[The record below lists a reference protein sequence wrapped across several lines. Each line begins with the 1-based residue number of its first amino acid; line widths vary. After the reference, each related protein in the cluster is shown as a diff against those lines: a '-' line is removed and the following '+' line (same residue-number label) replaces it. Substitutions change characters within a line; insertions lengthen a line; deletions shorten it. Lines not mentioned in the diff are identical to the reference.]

1 MGFAATGENSMN
13 KIIMAA
19 LGLCAVPAI
28 VSAEPKEENTGKGDQ
43 NRVVCRKENVTGSR
57 LGARKRCLTAA
68 EWTEMAR
75 LDRQS
80 VERIQ
85 NMRYKGNEGG
95 GVGIDP
101 FGRLN

>member
-1 MGFAATGENSMN
+1 MGFAATGVDSMK
-13 KIIMAA
+13 KIVMAA
-19 LGLCAVPAI
+19 FGLLAIPAI
-28 VSAEPKEENTGKGDQ
+28 VSAEPKDENISKGDQ

-95 GVGIDP
+95 GAGIDP